1 MMKRR
6 TAREKA
12 LQTLFQID
20 MNDLPPDQ
28 AIEHVMDQPVW
39 DTYLNQLVNGVTNN
53 KVSIDQKI
61 EKNLENWTFN
71 RLAGIEKAVLRIAT
85 YEIFYEEDVPE
96 SVAINEAVELAHLF
110 GDEKSGKFVNGVL
123 SKMIK

>member
-1 MMKRR
+1 MKRR

-20 MNDLPPDQ
+20 INDIPPDD
-28 AIEHVMDQPVW
+28 ALEYVMDQPVG
-39 DTYLNQLVNGVTNN
+39 DVYLNRLVHGVTE
-53 KVSIDQKI
+53 KKTVIDERI
-61 EKNLENWTFN
+61 EKNLENWSFS
-71 RLAGIEKAVLRIAT
+71 RLAAVERAVLRIAA
-85 YEIFYEEDVPE
+85 YEIFYEDEVPQ
-96 SVAINEAVELAHLF
+96 SVAINEAVELANTF

>member
-1 MMKRR
+1 MKRR

-12 LQTLFQID
+12 FQTLFQID
-20 MNDLPPDQ
+20 INDLPPNE

-39 DTYLNQLVNGVTNN
+39 DTYLNQLVNGVIE
-53 KVSIDQKI
+53 KKSPIDRKI
-61 EKNLENWTFN
+61 EEHLENWTFS
-71 RLAGIEKAVLRIAT
+71 RLASVEKAVLRIAT

-96 SVAINEAVELAHLF
+96 SVAINEAVDLANKF
-110 GDEKSGKFVNGVL
+110 GDEKSGRFVNGVL

>member
-1 MMKRR
+1 MKRR

-39 DTYLNQLVNGVTNN
+39 DTYLNQLVNGVTSH
-53 KVSIDQKI
+53 KESIDQKI

-85 YEIFYEEDVPE
+85 YEIFYEEDVPK

>member
-1 MMKRR
+1 MKRR